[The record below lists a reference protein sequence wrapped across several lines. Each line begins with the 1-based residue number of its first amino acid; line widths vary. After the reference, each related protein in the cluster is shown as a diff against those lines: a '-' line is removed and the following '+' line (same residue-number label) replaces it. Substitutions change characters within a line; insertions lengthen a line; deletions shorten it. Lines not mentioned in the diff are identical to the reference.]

1 MCVSGPCDRPPGCG
15 ASRSRSRVAQTPG
28 DPESVSARRP
38 PVNSI
43 RAVVGGP
50 ARPTAS
56 DRAARRMAAASGAM
70 RHERV
75 GCSSRRTPASR
86 RAFKLFKYE
95 SLEATCYYAM
105 DRDNLLGCVGQC
117 VHSPLGPDTR
127 PVACSEPTEVRR
139 GGGELVS
146 DTVKWF

>member
-1 MCVSGPCDRPPGCG
+1 VTGRQAAAPAGP
-15 ASRSRSRVAQTPG
+15 A
-28 DPESVSARRP
+28 PESPRLLVTQSLSQPDDP
-38 PVNSI
+38 PSTQSVLWS
-43 RAVVGGP
+43 
-50 ARPTAS
+50 
-56 DRAARRMAAASGAM
+56 AARRVRPRRTAPHGACGAM
-70 RHERV
+70 RHV

-127 PVACSEPTEVRR
+127 PVAGVACSEPTEVRR
-139 GGGELVS
+139 GGCELVS
-146 DTVKWF
+146 DTVKWC

>member
-28 DPESVSARRP
+28 DPESVSARRL
-38 PVNSI
+38 PVNST
-43 RAVVGGP
+43 RAVVGG
-50 ARPTAS
+50 RPRRTAPHG
-56 DRAARRMAAASGAM
+56 ACGAM
-70 RHERV
+70 RHV

-117 VHSPLGPDTR
+117 VHSPLGPDGPWR
-127 PVACSEPTEVRR
+127 HSMAWNRLR
-139 GGGELVS
+139 
-146 DTVKWF
+146 

>member
-1 MCVSGPCDRPPGCG
+1 MCVSWAQLSGPCDRPPGCG
-15 ASRSRSRVAQTPG
+15 ASRSRSRVAQSPRLLVTQSLSQPD
-28 DPESVSARRP
+28 DPPSTQSVLWS
-38 PVNSI
+38 
-43 RAVVGGP
+43 
-50 ARPTAS
+50 
-56 DRAARRMAAASGAM
+56 AARRVRPRRTAPHGACGAM
-70 RHERV
+70 RHV

-127 PVACSEPTEVRR
+127 PVAA
-139 GGGELVS
+139 
-146 DTVKWF
+146 

>member
-1 MCVSGPCDRPPGCG
+1 
-15 ASRSRSRVAQTPG
+15 
-28 DPESVSARRP
+28 
-38 PVNSI
+38 
-43 RAVVGGP
+43 
-50 ARPTAS
+50 
-56 DRAARRMAAASGAM
+56 MAAASGAM

-75 GCSSRRTPASR
+75 GCSSHRTPASR

-146 DTVKWF
+146 DTVKWC